1 MKQQFRKICTQTA
14 IWYSLLVFVY
24 SFVTM
29 ILNLRSE
36 GGPGASAERILLFLP
51 FSILFSL
58 ANLILS
64 GEKADP
70 IVRWALHCALTVGG
84 GFLCV
89 ILPLGGKGAQLFIG
103 FLMML
108 VAYAVI
114 ALVIVITKKRLRSA
128 VEHDSKLKKLS
139 RQNHA

>member
-89 ILPLGGKGAQLFIG
+89 ILPLGGKEF
-103 FLMML
+103 
-108 VAYAVI
+108 
-114 ALVIVITKKRLRSA
+114 RLRLGSETRVCNLGDPDSGLPADIAALIEA
-128 VEHDSKLKKLS
+128 VLTRYPYLL
-139 RQNHA
+139 